1 MLPQEIIRK
10 KRNGQALHEKEIS
23 FIISGITD
31 GTFSENQLAAFA
43 MAVYFQGMSL
53 DECTILTECM
63 MRSGRVLDWSDLDL
77 NGPVVDKHST
87 GGVGDKVSLMLAPI
101 IAACGIYNPM
111 ISGRGLGHTGGTLD
125 KLESIPGYNTHPDN
139 ALFLRTVKDVGC
151 AVIGQTADLA
161 PADKIF
167 YSVRDVT
174 ATIES
179 VPLITASIL
188 SKKLAAG
195 LDGLV
200 VDVKTGN
207 GAFADQLDMAE
218 KIANSIFDVSNH
230 FGVKTSALITDMNQ
244 PLGRTVGNAL
254 EVRETVDYL
263 TGADRDPRLHEV
275 VIALAA
281 EMLAVAGLT
290 KTIEQGVE
298 KANEVSASGR
308 GAEIFNRMVSALGGP
323 ADFIENYNQ
332 YLPQAPIVKPVPA
345 SKTGYITSI
354 DTRSVG
360 LTVVELGGGR
370 KKVTDSIDHS
380 VGLDIHVALGENVKA
395 GQPLAEIHGRTE
407 EQLNAAIQTIQNAYI
422 ISESPPDPAVSIID
436 RINYK

>member
-63 MRSGRVLDWSDLDL
+63 MRSGRVLDWSEIDL
-77 NGPVVDKHST
+77 NRPV
-87 GGVGDKVSLMLAPI
+87 
-101 IAACGIYNPM
+101 
-111 ISGRGLGHTGGTLD
+111 GHTGGTLD

-263 TGADRDPRLHEV
+263 TGADQDPRLHEV
-275 VIALAA
+275 VISLAA

-290 KTIEQGVE
+290 ETIEQGVE

-308 GAEIFNRMVSALGGP
+308 GAEKFNRMVSALGGP

-345 SKTGYITSI
+345 LKTGYITSI

-395 GQPLAEIHGRTE
+395 GQPLAEIHARTE

-422 ISESPPDPAVSIID
+422 ISESPPDPAVTIID